1 MPGQHFRPPLPVG
14 PRPQMVQGHPAQ
26 PGTENRTQMLLQ
38 QRQPPPNTVEN
49 VNQVREEEEHHGR
62 IFHDNN
68 VHREPVQAISW
79 KEILTWG

>member
-26 PGTENRTQMLLQ
+26 TGTENRTQMLLQ

-49 VNQVREEEEHHGR
+49 VNQVREEEETSWT
-62 IFHDNN
+62 N
-68 VHREPVQAISW
+68 IS
-79 KEILTWG
+79 